1 MTSGILN
8 PTQPTIMTP
17 KYEIQAALDQLI
29 SLVAGREAAI
39 KTNDLAGDPVGRIRE
54 ITNVISNELVSS
66 TQGGDIKAIKQ
77 CQRKVESLTSL
88 KTIATCLMDE
98 VEWD

>member
-8 PTQPTIMTP
+8 STQPITMTP

-39 KTNDLAGDPVGRIRE
+39 RTNELAGDPVGRIRE
-54 ITNVISNELVSS
+54 ITNVISEELIAS

-88 KTIATCLMDE
+88 KTLATCLMDE
-98 VEWD
+98 VDWN

>member
-1 MTSGILN
+1 MTSGILIKN
-8 PTQPTIMTP
+8 QPTTMTP
-17 KYEIQAALDQLI
+17 KYKVQEALDQLI

-39 KTNDLAGDPVGRIRE
+39 RTNELAGDPVGRIRE
-54 ITNVISNELVSS
+54 VTNVISEELVTSAQS
-66 TQGGDIKAIKQ
+66 GDTKAIKQ

-88 KTIATCLMDE
+88 KTLATCLMEE